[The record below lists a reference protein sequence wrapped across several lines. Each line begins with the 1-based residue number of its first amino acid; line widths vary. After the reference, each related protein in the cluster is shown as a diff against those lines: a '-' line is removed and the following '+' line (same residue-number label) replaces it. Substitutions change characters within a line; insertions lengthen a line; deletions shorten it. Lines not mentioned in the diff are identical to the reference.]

1 MIYLSTGGHRFKN
14 AAETALDFYS
24 HGIVGVEL
32 SGGTFSATYQADL
45 LGLPKELTLQVHN
58 YFPPPAN
65 PFVLN
70 LASNDEAIA
79 EQSLRHVRTA
89 MRLAVLL
96 RNPVYSFH
104 AGFRIN
110 PQVSDLGK
118 KLSRYNLI
126 DRDVALE
133 LFGERVAALAEEAR
147 REGVT
152 LLIENNVLNMTNL
165 ATYGEDPLL
174 LAHSDEIAG
183 FMERMPSNVGL
194 LLDVAHLKVSANS
207 LKFDLIH
214 AHETLKKWIRGY
226 HLSDNDGT
234 ADSNEHVHS
243 DSWFWKVLMP
253 DQDYYSLEVY
263 QTPISGLV
271 EQYNYVVMMLAKM
284 LFKLKKAELK
294 SVY

>member
-1 MIYLSTGGHRFKN
+1 MIYISTGGRRLKT
-14 AAETALDFYS
+14 AAETAMDFYS
-24 HGIVGVEL
+24 YGIAGVEL
-32 SGGTFSATYQADL
+32 SGGAFSATYQADL
-45 LGLPKELTLQVHN
+45 LALPQELTLQVHN

-79 EQSLRHVRTA
+79 EQSVRHVRTA

-110 PQVSDLGK
+110 PQVADLGK

-133 LFGERVAALAEEAR
+133 LFGERVAALAEEGR

-152 LLIENNVLNMTNL
+152 LLIENNVLNLTNL
-165 ATYGEDPLL
+165 EVYGEDPLL
-174 LAHSDEIAG
+174 LTHSDEIAS
-183 FMERMPSNVGL
+183 FMVSMPSNVGL
-194 LLDVAHLKVSANS
+194 LLDVAHLKVSATS
-207 LKFDLIH
+207 LEFDLIH

-234 ADSNEHVHS
+234 ADSNEQIHS
-243 DSWFWKVLMP
+243 DSWFWKVLIP
-253 DQDYYSLEVY
+253 DLDYYSLEVY
-263 QTPISGLV
+263 QSPIPDLV
-271 EQYNYVVMMLAKM
+271 KQYNFVAAMLSKM
-284 LFKLKKAELK
+284 SF
-294 SVY
+294 

>member
-1 MIYLSTGGHRFKN
+1 MIFISTGGQHQKT
-14 AAETALDFYS
+14 AAETAMDFYS
-24 HGIVGVEL
+24 YGIAGVEL
-32 SGGTFSATYQADL
+32 SGGAFSATYQTDL
-45 LGLPKELTLQVHN
+45 LALPQELTLQVHN

-70 LASNDEAIA
+70 LASNDAAIA
-79 EQSLRHVRTA
+79 EQSMHHVRKA
-89 MRLAVLL
+89 MNLSVLL

-110 PQVSDLGK
+110 PHVSDLGRE
-118 KLSRYNLI
+118 LGRYSLI
-126 DRDVALE
+126 NRDIALE
-133 LFGERVAALAEEAR
+133 LFGELVATLAEEAR
-147 REGVT
+147 REGVI
-152 LLIENNVLNMTNL
+152 LLIENNVLNLANL
-165 ATYGEDPLL
+165 ETYGEDPLL
-174 LAHSDEIAG
+174 LTHPDEIDG
-183 FMERMPSNVGL
+183 FMARMPSNVGL

-207 LKFDLIH
+207 LEFDLIH

-253 DQDYYSLEVY
+253 DLDYYSLEVY
-263 QTPISGLV
+263 QTPIYGLV
-271 EQYNYVVMMLAKM
+271 EQYNYVAMMLAKM

-294 SVY
+294 SVD

>member
-1 MIYLSTGGHRFKN
+1 MIFMSTGGQHNKT
-14 AAETALDFYS
+14 AAETAMDYYNY
-24 HGIVGVEL
+24 GIGGVEL
-32 SGGTFSATYQADL
+32 SGGAYSAKYETDL
-45 LGLPKELTLQVHN
+45 LALPQELTLQVHN

-70 LASNDEAIA
+70 LASTDGAIA
-79 EQSLRHVRTA
+79 EQSVRHVRKA

-110 PQVSDLGK
+110 PQVADLGK

-126 DRDVALE
+126 SRDVALE
-133 LFGERVAALAEEAR
+133 LFGERVAMLAEEAR

-152 LLIENNVLNMTNL
+152 LLIENNVLNSANL
-165 ATYGEDPLL
+165 TTYGEDPLL
-174 LAHSDEIAG
+174 LTHSEEIAS
-183 FMERMPSNVGL
+183 FMGRMPSNVGL
-194 LLDVAHLKVSANS
+194 LLDVAHLKVSAIS
-207 LKFDLIH
+207 LEFNLLH

-234 ADSNEHVHS
+234 SDSNERIQS

-253 DQDYYSLEVY
+253 DLDYYSLEVY

-271 EQYNYVVMMLAKM
+271 EQYNYVAM
-284 LFKLKKAELK
+284 KLTEKLNELK
-294 SVY
+294 GWS